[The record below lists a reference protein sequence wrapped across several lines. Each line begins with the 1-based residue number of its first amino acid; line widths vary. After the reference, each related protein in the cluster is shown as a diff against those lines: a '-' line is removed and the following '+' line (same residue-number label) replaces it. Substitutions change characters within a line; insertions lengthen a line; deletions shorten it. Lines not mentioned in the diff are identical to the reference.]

1 MSWKHKLATVIVLRL
16 TFRVLELRQSYWR
29 ANAQKRQPVNS
40 LRWPI
45 YVFNSVDNTKLPW
58 KNSGL
63 GEMTRENEP
72 LTRGNDQQNVPL
84 PVRWKFGTSTNWAT
98 KPLS

>member
-1 MSWKHKLATVIVLRL
+1 M
-16 TFRVLELRQSYWR
+16 LELRQSYWR

-45 YVFNSVDNTKLPW
+45 YVFNSDDNNKLPR

-72 LTRGNDQQNVPL
+72 LTLDTTPDDRLNQTLQIIHLQTTDWFIQKQI
-84 PVRWKFGTSTNWAT
+84 KQKTSGHIAWTEACQ
-98 KPLS
+98 